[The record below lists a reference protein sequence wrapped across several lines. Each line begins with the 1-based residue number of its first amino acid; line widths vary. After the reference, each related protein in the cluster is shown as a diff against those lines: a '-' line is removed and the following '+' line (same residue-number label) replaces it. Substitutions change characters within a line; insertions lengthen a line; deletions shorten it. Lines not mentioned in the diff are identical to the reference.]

1 MRVIKNYEIL
11 IVEENEIIV
20 PVSADSIDDAKKIVN
35 DRIDSEELYL
45 GPENYSRQL
54 LNANSKE
61 LDENL
66 NIYMRFSSAA
76 KKLSFLTDNEYQEY
90 SDCYTV
96 RDLAEIFKR
105 HCLNYLENEE
115 IEIESNDIEK

>member
-20 PVSADSIDDAKKIVN
+20 PVSAESIDDAKKIVD
-35 DRIDSEELYL
+35 DRIDSGELYL
-45 GPENYSRQL
+45 GPENYSRHL
-54 LNANSKE
+54 ENANSKE

-66 NIYMRFSSAA
+66 NVYIRFNADSNNVIVITN
-76 KKLSFLTDNEYQEY
+76 KDEQEY
-90 SDCYTV
+90 SSCYTV